1 MELSDEH
8 WRKTW
13 ARRGKDY
20 HSANAAF
27 PAAREAERDLL
38 IDQLELH
45 EGLTLLDVAAGGG
58 YLLEK
63 VRQRLG
69 AGIQLLAIESS
80 EAFAAH
86 LPPYVRRVPHGT
98 ITGFGLPEASVN
110 RVTNLSGL
118 HHTLDQRRFFEEA
131 FRVLQPG
138 GILGAADVREGSNVA
153 RWLNEFVAGHNPD
166 GHDGHFFQA
175 GQMKN
180 LCLAAGFADVSEATV
195 RYSWDFDSVERMVW
209 FCRTLFG
216 LATDDDTIR
225 QGIGDILGSQRT
237 PGRVHMN
244 WELIRTIGR
253 KSDGN
258 ETGSAPGR
266 RRD

>member
-1 MELSDEH
+1 VELNDED

-13 ARRGKDY
+13 VKRGKDY

-45 EGLTLLDVAAGGG
+45 AGLTLLDVAAGGG

-63 VRQRLG
+63 VHQRLR
-69 AGIQLLAIESS
+69 ADIQLLAIESS

-86 LPPYVRRVPHGT
+86 LPRYVRRVPHGS
-98 ITGFGLPEASVN
+98 ITDFGLPDESVD

-118 HHTLDQRRFFEEA
+118 HHTVEQRRFFEKA
-131 FRVLQPG
+131 FRVLKPG

-166 GHDGHFFQA
+166 GHDGRFFPA
-175 GQMKN
+175 GQMTT
-180 LCLAAGFADVSEATV
+180 LCVAAGFTGISEATV

-216 LATDDDTIR
+216 ITADDDTILK
-225 QGIGDILGSQRT
+225 GIKDILGYQSNN
-237 PGRVHMN
+237 GRVHMN

-253 KSDGN
+253 KGDGN
-258 ETGSAPGR
+258 GTGFSPGR
-266 RRD
+266 

>member
-1 MELSDEH
+1 MELNDED

-13 ARRGKDY
+13 VKRGKDY

-38 IDQLELH
+38 IDPLELRA
-45 EGLTLLDVAAGGG
+45 GLTLLDVAAGGG

-63 VRQRLG
+63 VHQCLG
-69 AGIQLLAIESS
+69 SDIQLLAIESS
-80 EAFAAH
+80 EAFAVH
-86 LPPYVRRVPHGT
+86 LPPYVRRVPHGA
-98 ITGFGLPEASVN
+98 ITGFGLPDESVD
-110 RVTNLSGL
+110 RVANLSGL
-118 HHTLDQRRFFEEA
+118 HHTVEQRRFFEEA
-131 FRVLQPG
+131 FRVLKPG

-166 GHDGHFFQA
+166 GHDGRFFPA
-175 GQMKN
+175 GQMTK
-180 LCLAAGFADVSEATV
+180 LCLGAGFTGVSEATV

-216 LATDDDTIR
+216 IAADDGAIL
-225 QGIGDILGSQRT
+225 QGIDDILGFQRT
-237 PGRVHMN
+237 PDGVHLD

-253 KSDGN
+253 KGDGG
-258 ETGSAPGR
+258 ETSLASGR
-266 RRD
+266 